1 MAITRPFRATPQLG
15 PSITSWDTH
24 YWYDLA
30 DIDVSY
36 RLGNKEWGTDGRE
49 YVMVQLDPAA
59 AAAVA
64 AGGRVN
70 ITEGTWIAVANASG
84 THQVSPDIRGGSV
97 PAGAYFQARKFTL

>member
-1 MAITRPFRATPQLG
+1 MALTRPFRATAQLG

-24 YWYDLA
+24 YWYDLEG
-30 DIDVSY
+30 IDVSY

-70 ITEGTWIAVANASG
+70 INETTWVAAANGSG